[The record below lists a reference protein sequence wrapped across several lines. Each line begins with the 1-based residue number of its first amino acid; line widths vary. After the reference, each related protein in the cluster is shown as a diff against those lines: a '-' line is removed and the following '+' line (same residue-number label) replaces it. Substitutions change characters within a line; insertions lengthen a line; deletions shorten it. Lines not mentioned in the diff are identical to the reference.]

1 MLLDK
6 WAHYMEKNKL
16 DLIIT
21 PHTKAGSKWIKHLNV
36 KVGTIQL
43 LEENVGE
50 LFCDPRM
57 GKDLLNKTSNAKSL
71 RKKLILI
78 TGNVLGNVTTKIR
91 MLIDCK

>member
-1 MLLDK
+1 M
-6 WAHYMEKNKL
+6 
-16 DLIIT
+16 
-21 PHTKAGSKWIKHLNV
+21 
-36 KVGTIQL
+36 
-43 LEENVGE
+43 EENVGE